1 MTDFTPLVRDAF
13 QDDSLPEAHRD
24 RLWNT
29 MQHRHARQARVR
41 FLVRAGLVLLAAAIL
56 AAWAFLRMAPVPP
69 SHIAMHADSM
79 STDSHME
86 RSMIQDKADIMS
98 LLPHRSQLQMEVGRL
113 ENRQLE
119 LAQMLNG
126 ARPGRERNVLEAQAQ
141 SVEEQLAG
149 AKTAL
154 SVVDAQLAGH
164 AGIPMNPVPPMIAEI
179 AQPPQVITV
188 SGGGLSDEMIWSSG
202 GVGLLLVLAMLGMVF
217 YMRRIARMTRDALV
231 AVERQVSSQH
241 ATLASGI
248 DAIAVEVERL
258 GEGQRFMS
266 KVLSG
271 AEVKAPVSRT

>member
-1 MTDFTPLVRDAF
+1 
-13 QDDSLPEAHRD
+13 
-24 RLWNT
+24 
-29 MQHRHARQARVR
+29 
-41 FLVRAGLVLLAAAIL
+41 
-56 AAWAFLRMAPVPP
+56 
-69 SHIAMHADSM
+69 
-79 STDSHME
+79 
-86 RSMIQDKADIMS
+86 MIQDKPDIMS

-119 LAQMLNG
+119 LAARLEG
-126 ARPGRERNVLEAQAQ
+126 TRPGRERNVLEAQAQ

-164 AGIPMNPVPPMIAEI
+164 AGIPMPSTPPVIAEVG
-179 AQPPQVITV
+179 PPQVITV
-188 SGGGLSDEMIWSSG
+188 SGGGLSDELIWSSG
-202 GVGLLLVLAMLGMVF
+202 GIGLLLVLAMLGMVM
-217 YMRRIARMTRDALV
+217 YMRRIARMTRDALT

-271 AEVKAPVSRT
+271 SETKAPVSRT